1 MHAMQYY
8 LVLGSQR
15 KGPFQK
21 DDLLAQGL
29 EHDTLVWH
37 TGRPDWVRA
46 DQMPELRDVLVL
58 VPPPIPDFFLAA
70 KETSY
75 RAKPSPR
82 GHAEVAPLPRDLIAG
97 PRYRPATFRLLF
109 GFWLLLLC
117 LTLVPILGATTMFI
131 LAANENLSTYRYN
144 YVTGRSEYAFD
155 YGARDRRDMFQ
166 ILGTLGSIGAML
178 LLLAGT
184 ILFLIFLYKAWNLVQ
199 DGRARTT
206 AGRAIGFLFIPFFNL
221 YWVFVALRGLALDL
235 NRYAHR
241 HEIRIKPVSEGL
253 ALTCCILALCCF
265 VPPLA
270 ALTLPASIVVL
281 VILLNSVK
289 NAAAIIAE
297 AKWEQARG

>member
-1 MHAMQYY
+1 MQYY
-8 LVLGSQR
+8 LVLGPQR

-46 DQMPELRDVLVL
+46 DQLPDLRDLLVL
-58 VPPPIPDFFLAA
+58 VPPPIPDSFLAA

-75 RAKPSPR
+75 RAEPSPR
-82 GHAEVAPLPRDLIAG
+82 ARADVSPLSRDLIAR
-97 PRYRPATFRLLF
+97 PCYRPATFRLLY

-117 LTLVPILGATTMFI
+117 LTLVPVLGAITMFI
-131 LAANENLSTYRYN
+131 LAANENPSTYRYN

-155 YGARDRRDMFQ
+155 YAARDRRDMFQ
-166 ILGTLGSIGAML
+166 ILGILGSIGAML
-178 LLLAGT
+178 LLLAGM
-184 ILFLIFLYKAWNLVQ
+184 ILLLIFLYKAWNLVQ

-206 AGRAIGFLFIPFFNL
+206 PGRAIGFLLIPFFNL
-221 YWVFVALRGLALDL
+221 YWVFVVLRGLALEL
-235 NRYAHR
+235 NRHAHR

-270 ALTLPASIVVL
+270 AVTLPAAVVML
-281 VILLNSVK
+281 VMLLNSVK
-289 NAAAIIAE
+289 NAAATIAE